1 MSNFQT
7 IKMLL
12 IYNSVYKYKALIGA
26 RRLLQI
32 LSFHHSINVY
42 IEEPYCVYC
51 ADWAGEDNKEH
62 GWSQFSAQ
70 IRWDKGNLRAA
81 AGNRVQIDA
90 DREMNG
96 RFRVSN

>member
-1 MSNFQT
+1 M
-7 IKMLL
+7 
-12 IYNSVYKYKALIGA
+12 
-26 RRLLQI
+26 
-32 LSFHHSINVY
+32 
-42 IEEPYCVYC
+42 YCV
-51 ADWAGEDNKEH
+51 DWAGEDNKEH

-70 IRWDKGNLRAA
+70 IRRDKGNLRAA

>member
-1 MSNFQT
+1 MWKFISILCETTQ
-7 IKMLL
+7 L
-12 IYNSVYKYKALIGA
+12 
-26 RRLLQI
+26 RLYQI
-32 LSFHHSINVY
+32 LRLHQNINVY
-42 IEEPYCVYC
+42 IEELYCVYC

-70 IRWDKGNLRAA
+70 IRRDKGNLRAA

>member
-1 MSNFQT
+1 MGLKLQADFMWDKPNAPFQN
-7 IKMLL
+7 IEFSSQYQCLF
-12 IYNSVYKYKALIGA
+12 V
-26 RRLLQI
+26 
-32 LSFHHSINVY
+32 H
-42 IEEPYCVYC
+42 IEELYCVYC

-70 IRWDKGNLRAA
+70 IRRDKGNLRAA